1 MTVMSKESKKIALST
16 FSLAHLLVFISFC
29 GILCAVS
36 MYSFQKGKE
45 VEREAAEAEM
55 AARETQDRATK
66 LKAAAQ
72 RLAMQQELLNQLN
85 EQKYGLVDDIT
96 MIKGQRVRSSYIAN
110 GVGAIDSANIYVITD
125 NKKIE
130 REGRDR
136 IRIRIAGIDDPSY
149 KTPEGAASQKFLD
162 DMIRGKPITVYMI
175 GRAKNGNQLAYIV
188 VDEANVSELMVE
200 KGISMPEKT
209 SSSIMGN
216 PILDKAMYK

>member
-1 MTVMSKESKKIALST
+1 MSKESKKIALST

-72 RLAMQQELLNQLN
+72 RQQELLNQLN

-162 DMIRGKPITVYMI
+162 DMIRGKPITVYVI

>member
-72 RLAMQQELLNQLN
+72 RLAKLQELLNQLN

-200 KGISMPEKT
+200 KGISIPEKT

>member
-1 MTVMSKESKKIALST
+1 MSKESKKIALST

-29 GILCAVS
+29 GVLCAVS

-72 RLAMQQELLNQLN
+72 RQQELLNQLN

-162 DMIRGKPITVYMI
+162 DMIRGKPITVYVI

>member
-72 RLAMQQELLNQLN
+72 RQQELLNQLN

-162 DMIRGKPITVYMI
+162 DMIRGKPITVYVI

>member
-1 MTVMSKESKKIALST
+1 MSKESKKIALST

-72 RLAMQQELLNQLN
+72 RQQELLNQLN

-130 REGRDR
+130 REGRER

-162 DMIRGKPITVYMI
+162 DMIRGKPITVYVI

>member
-72 RLAMQQELLNQLN
+72 RLAKQQELLNQLN

-162 DMIRGKPITVYMI
+162 DMIRGKPITVYVI

>member
-1 MTVMSKESKKIALST
+1 MSKESKKIALST

-72 RLAMQQELLNQLN
+72 RQQELLNQLN

-162 DMIRGKPITVYMI
+162 DMIRGKPITVYVI

-200 KGISMPEKT
+200 KGISIPEKT

>member
-1 MTVMSKESKKIALST
+1 MSKESKKIALST

-72 RLAMQQELLNQLN
+72 RQQELLNQLN

-136 IRIRIAGIDDPSY
+136 SRIRIAGIDDPSY

-162 DMIRGKPITVYMI
+162 EMIRGKPITVYVI

-188 VDEANVSELMVE
+188 FDEANVSELMVE

-216 PILDKAMYK
+216 PILDKQCTSKRD

>member
-72 RLAMQQELLNQLN
+72 RQQELLNQLN

-200 KGISMPEKT
+200 KGISIPEKT

>member
-1 MTVMSKESKKIALST
+1 MSKESKKIALST

-72 RLAMQQELLNQLN
+72 RQQELLNQLN

-162 DMIRGKPITVYMI
+162 DMIRGKPITVYVI

-188 VDEANVSELMVE
+188 ADEANVSELMVE
-200 KGISMPEKT
+200 KGISMPERT

>member
-1 MTVMSKESKKIALST
+1 MSKESKKIALST

-45 VEREAAEAEM
+45 VEREATEAEM

-72 RLAMQQELLNQLN
+72 RLAKLQELLNQLN

-200 KGISMPEKT
+200 KGISIPEKT

>member
-200 KGISMPEKT
+200 KGISIPEKT

>member
-72 RLAMQQELLNQLN
+72 RLAKLQELLNQLN

-162 DMIRGKPITVYMI
+162 DMIRGKPITVYVI

>member
-29 GILCAVS
+29 GILCAAS

-72 RLAMQQELLNQLN
+72 RFAQRLAKQQELLNQLN

-162 DMIRGKPITVYMI
+162 DMIRGKPITVYVI
-175 GRAKNGNQLAYIV
+175 GSCL
-188 VDEANVSELMVE
+188 L
-200 KGISMPEKT
+200 
-209 SSSIMGN
+209 
-216 PILDKAMYK
+216 

>member
-1 MTVMSKESKKIALST
+1 MSKESKKIALST

-72 RLAMQQELLNQLN
+72 RLAKLQELLNQLN

>member
-72 RLAMQQELLNQLN
+72 RQQELLNQLN

>member
-55 AARETQDRATK
+55 AARETQNRATK

-72 RLAMQQELLNQLN
+72 RLAKQQELLNQLN

-162 DMIRGKPITVYMI
+162 DMIRGKPITVYVI

>member
-1 MTVMSKESKKIALST
+1 MSKESKKIALST

-72 RLAMQQELLNQLN
+72 RQQELLNQLN

-188 VDEANVSELMVE
+188 FDEANVSELMVE

>member
-1 MTVMSKESKKIALST
+1 MSKESKKIALST

-55 AARETQDRATK
+55 AARETQNRATK

-72 RLAMQQELLNQLN
+72 RLAKQQELLNQLN

>member
-1 MTVMSKESKKIALST
+1 MSKESKKIALST

-200 KGISMPEKT
+200 KGISIPEKT

>member
-1 MTVMSKESKKIALST
+1 MSKESKKIALST

-55 AARETQDRATK
+55 AARETQNRATK

-72 RLAMQQELLNQLN
+72 RLAKQQELLNQLN

-162 DMIRGKPITVYMI
+162 DMIRGKPITVYVI

>member
-36 MYSFQKGKE
+36 MYSFQNGKE

>member
-1 MTVMSKESKKIALST
+1 MSKESKKIALST

-72 RLAMQQELLNQLN
+72 RLAKLQELLNQLN

-162 DMIRGKPITVYMI
+162 DMIRGKPITVYVI